1 MSPST
6 YKNTIIAII
15 LLLITSIGFG
25 LLVQQ
30 TYSQGEKLEEQ
41 VATLQT
47 QRAQEES
54 FFRLQRIAEE
64 TQEERL
70 QLESYFLLKES
81 DSIDFLN
88 NIESIAPQAGVV
100 LQTSSLDT
108 VVDSSDNSQWI
119 EVDFSFSGSRSRV
132 REFVEVLEELPYVS
146 RMMSLNVTMQNQ
158 GQWQAE
164 VTMRVR
170 VLAYDS

>member
-1 MSPST
+1 VGSEMC
-6 YKNTIIAII
+6 I
-15 LLLITSIGFG
+15 
-25 LLVQQ
+25 
-30 TYSQGEKLEEQ
+30 
-41 VATLQT
+41 
-47 QRAQEES
+47 RD
-54 FFRLQRIAEE
+54 RRIAEE

-108 VVDSSDNSQWI
+108 VVDPSDNSQWI